1 MTYGKGAT
9 VLGVKA
15 IRRRLRRRA
24 LRRKG
29 HRPEEE
35 VFDRFAE
42 RFGPT
47 LREGKPEKPREF
59 QEAPQEER
67 QEETRQE
74 RPRDASSQPPTPAV
88 PASPALEVLGL
99 GAGASPQEVAAAY
112 KRMARTY
119 HPDKVAGEPE
129 AIREYAEEKM
139 KEINAVY
146 SKLKRRG

>member
-1 MTYGKGAT
+1 M
-9 VLGVKA
+9 LGVKA

-24 LRRKG
+24 LRRDG
-29 HRPEEE
+29 SRPEEE

-47 LREGKPEKPREF
+47 IREAKPEESPEESQDEPRE
-59 QEAPQEER
+59 EPQ
-67 QEETRQE
+67 QE

-99 GAGASPQEVAAAY
+99 GAGATPQEINAAY

-119 HPDKVAGEPE
+119 HPDKVAGEALE
-129 AIREYAEEKM
+129 VREFAEEKM
-139 KEINAVY
+139 KEINAAY
-146 SKLKRRG
+146 SELKRRG